1 MIVSLVHSGVEERNQ
16 VIMLTYVR
24 GRLWSFM
31 MFVSSQPKCSVSVFT
46 LNKVNR
52 NHGCRLILFKPNLIQ
67 IFHGLNLFLWD
78 IWGEV
83 YLDSCTT
90 GASAESTGFWFL
102 LNVECWF
109 SACSRV
115 SLTRSHT
122 LPEFWFCRKTDIS
135 VVKKRKWSYVRYY
148 CTEYSENCIFRCEYF
163 LHAALCSRLSVCLN
177 LASHL
182 VLSDLIRQLL
192 V

>member
-1 MIVSLVHSGVEERNQ
+1 MTEVLYVNCSFNQLLSVTDHSNLFFSFFFDSLNLNLNVCVQDFSHVIVSLVHSGVEERNQ

-90 GASAESTGFWFL
+90 GALLSPQVSGFCWM
-102 LNVECWF
+102 LNVD
-109 SACSRV
+109 SQRV
-115 SLTRSHT
+115 
-122 LPEFWFCRKTDIS
+122 PEYHS
-135 VVKKRKWSYVRYY
+135 
-148 CTEYSENCIFRCEYF
+148 
-163 LHAALCSRLSVCLN
+163 
-177 LASHL
+177 L
-182 VLSDLIRQLL
+182 VLTLCLSSDSAGKQTFLW
-192 V
+192 

>member
-1 MIVSLVHSGVEERNQ
+1 MTEVLYVNCSFNQLLSVTDHSNLFFSFFFDSLNLNVCVQDFSHVIVSLVHSGVEERNQ
-16 VIMLTYVR
+16 VIMLTCVR

-135 VVKKRKWSYVRYY
+135 VVKKRKWSYVF
-148 CTEYSENCIFRCEYF
+148 TST
-163 LHAALCSRLSVCLN
+163 
-177 LASHL
+177 
-182 VLSDLIRQLL
+182 
-192 V
+192 